1 MMKVRA
7 LASLSGPMGEK
18 AIGETFDVKAEEGRT
33 LIENKQAEE
42 VTTAPKA
49 ADKPKAAAAAKGE

>member
-1 MMKVRA
+1 MKVRA

-18 AIGETFDVKAEEGRT
+18 AIGETFDVKAEEGRS

-42 VTTAPKA
+42 VTATAKPA
-49 ADKPKAAAAAKGE
+49 NKPKAAAATSGE

>member
-1 MMKVRA
+1 MKVRA

-42 VTTAPKA
+42 VTSAPK

>member
-1 MMKVRA
+1 MKVRA

-18 AIGETFDVKAEEGRT
+18 AIGETFDVKAEEGRS

-42 VTTAPKA
+42 VTTTAKPA
-49 ADKPKAAAAAKGE
+49 NKPKAAAATSGE